1 MSPACWSGGCRD
13 ARAFTGRGSACP
25 RIRHTQP
32 DGRVRWLESVV
43 SAEDADALVW
53 STNPTD
59 TAVFDLAGSPRRE
72 MLAWFAE
79 RVARGEVELI
89 EEKTA

>member
-1 MSPACWSGGCRD
+1 MPLV
-13 ARAFTGRGSACP
+13 

-43 SAEDADALVW
+43 PADEAEVMVW
-53 STNPTD
+53 STDPANA
-59 TAVFDLAGSPRRE
+59 AVFDLAGSLRRE
-72 MLAWFAE
+72 VLAWFAA
-79 RVARGEVELI
+79 RVGRGEVELI